1 MAKPHLPETQSGPL
15 RMPSLTSSAPARGSA
30 WLSALLPLVVGAV
43 SLAVTGWLWS
53 HERQN
58 EAAQLRAS
66 FDFGLRQTAS
76 RIEQRMAGHEQLL
89 RGVQGLFEASG
100 TVDRQSFAA
109 YADAVLVGSDIA
121 GLQSIAYAPVVVA
134 NGLAAHEAAVR
145 ANGFEQYAMRPA
157 GERPAYAPI
166 TYIAPL
172 VMFNQMAMGFDPLS
186 EAVRRKA
193 MLQSRDSG
201 GAAITGKV
209 DLITESAAPPQAGFL
224 MFLPI
229 YRKGSAVGSVDARR
243 AQSAGWVFAA
253 MRVGDLMAGLYGE
266 GTPGLEVR
274 VYDGVTLDD
283 RSLMYRSSAAHESVG
298 GHGDPTPSA
307 GSHASGAA
315 EPAPRF
321 EAQEYIGFHG
331 HTWTLRVR
339 TLPQFEALHVQ
350 GAARIIAAAGA
361 AFSLLLAMLT
371 YQLVTGRAR
380 AFDTARAMTRELRD
394 SEERYRRIVDT
405 ASEGIWL
412 IDAAARITFANPTM
426 QQMLGYTEAQ
436 MLGRPIADFVS
447 DTDGLAA
454 PVSASEGAPTGSLDA
469 TADTAAGRRELSI
482 RRQDGSALWASLS
495 VSPIFDDAG
504 RFAGALGMCTD
515 ITDRRQAEARRAL
528 LEAQLRESQKMEAI
542 GTLAGGI
549 AHDFNNILAAIL
561 GNVAAAR
568 RELPP
573 EGGALAVANLDQID
587 KAAVRARTLVQQI
600 LAFSRMQPHVMVCQ
614 ALRPLIEEA
623 ITLLRATLP
632 AQVELRV
639 ELTEEPLFVDA
650 DATQVQQVL
659 MNLCTN
665 AWHALH
671 GSRGRITIGLQST
684 VLDAEAAQRLGELHA
699 GPHAHLWVAD
709 TGAGMDE
716 ATRAR
721 VFEPFFTT
729 KRVGLGTGLGLSVVH
744 GIVTTHAGAVSVESM
759 PGRGSTFHLYLPLQA
774 EPAAAKAAPGA
785 TTGDTPHGRGQH
797 VMYVDDDPAML
808 LIVERLL
815 VRAGYR
821 VTAMER
827 PAEALAM
834 LTARPA
840 DFDVLVTDYNMPELT
855 GLDLATELARV
866 RPGLPVLITSGY
878 ISEEMRA
885 AAAQVGVR
893 SLLQKEFTLERLAGL
908 VHAALADLVA

>member
-1 MAKPHLPETQSGPL
+1 
-15 RMPSLTSSAPARGSA
+15 MPSTTPSAPSRGRA
-30 WLSALLPLVVGAV
+30 WLTALLPLVVGAV

-66 FDFGLRQTAS
+66 FDFGLRQTTS
-76 RIEQRMAGHEQLL
+76 RIEQRMAGYEQLL

-121 GLQSIAYAPVVVA
+121 GLQSIAYAPVLA
-134 NGLAAHEAAVR
+134 ADGLAAHVAAVR
-145 ANGFEQYAMRPA
+145 ANGFQHYDVRPA
-157 GERPAYAPI
+157 GERPLHAPI

-172 VMFNQMAMGFDPLS
+172 VMVNQMAMGFDPLG
-186 EAVRRKA
+186 EAVRRNA
-193 MLQSRDSG
+193 MLQARDSG
-201 GAAITGKV
+201 GAAITGKI
-209 DLITESAAPPQAGFL
+209 DLITEASAHPQAGFL
-224 MFLPI
+224 MILPL
-229 YRKGSAVGSVDARR
+229 YRQGIAVGSVDARR
-243 AQSAGWVFAA
+243 AQSTGWVWAA

-274 VYDGVTLDD
+274 IYDGVTLAD
-283 RSLMYRSSAAHESVG
+283 SALMYRSSAAHA
-298 GHGDPTPSA
+298 T
-307 GSHASGAA
+307 GADRAATAAAQA
-315 EPAPRF
+315 EAVPRF

-339 TLPQFEALHVQ
+339 TLPEFEVLNAQ
-350 GAARIIAAAGA
+350 GVARVIAAAGT

-371 YQLVTGRAR
+371 YQLVNGRAR
-380 AFDTARAMTRELRD
+380 AFDTARLMTRELRD
-394 SEERYRRIVDT
+394 SEERYRRIVET
-405 ASEGIWL
+405 ANEGIWL
-412 IDAAARITFANPTM
+412 IDADARITFANPTM
-426 QQMLGYTEAQ
+426 QRMLGYSEAEL
-436 MLGRPIADFVS
+436 LGRPIADFVS
-447 DTDGLAA
+447 DHDGLAA
-454 PVSASEGAPTGSLDA
+454 PLPACGGVPANATSAASASTA
-469 TADTAAGRRELSI
+469 TAGRRELGI
-482 RRQDGSALWASLS
+482 RRQDGSALWVSLS
-495 VSPIFDDAG
+495 VSTILDDTG

-515 ITDRRQAEARRAL
+515 ITDQRGAEARRTL

-573 EGGALAVANLDQID
+573 QGGVPVAANLDQID

-639 ELTEEPLFVDA
+639 ELTEEALFVDA
-650 DATQVQQVL
+650 DATQIQQVL

-671 GSRGRITIGLQST
+671 GSRGRIDIGLEST
-684 VLDAEAAQRLGELHA
+684 VIDTEAAQRLGELHA
-699 GPHAHLWVAD
+699 GAHAHLWVAD
-709 TGAGMDE
+709 TGSGMDE

-744 GIVTTHAGAVSVESM
+744 GIVTTHAGAVSVEST

-774 EPAAAKAAPGA
+774 EPAIARPTPSTAAASSPQGQ
-785 TTGDTPHGRGQH
+785 GQH

-821 VTAMER
+821 VTALER

-834 LTARPA
+834 LTAQPGE
-840 DFDVLVTDYNMPELT
+840 FDVLVTDYNMPELT
-855 GLDLATELARV
+855 GLDIATEIAQLQ
-866 RPGLPVLITSGY
+866 PELPVLITSGY

-885 AAAQVGVR
+885 EAAHVGVR
-893 SLLQKEFTLERLAGL
+893 SLLQKEFTLERLAAL
-908 VHAALADLVA
+908 VHAVLAEVTEEKRKFRTIDNG